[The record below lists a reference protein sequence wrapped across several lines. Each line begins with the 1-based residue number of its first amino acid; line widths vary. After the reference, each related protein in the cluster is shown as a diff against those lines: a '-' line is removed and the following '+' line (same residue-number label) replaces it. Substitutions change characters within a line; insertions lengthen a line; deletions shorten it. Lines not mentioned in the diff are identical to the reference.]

1 MKIILSK
8 WYHCHKYLSAKF
20 YADAQ
25 RVSSLPLVIIPTLHD
40 AIQWDSY
47 VGVYLNGL
55 NRHHQPRSCTTEL
68 WELNLLSEVQ
78 TCTDYMKRTLYSVKA
93 KEPLFRF
100 WRNDHSKK
108 TINRIKRNIQLYLEG
123 TWVNECH
130 KYINE
135 NVKISWPKT
144 LCQMR
149 EKWIVATMKF
159 FFKLS
164 RTNNVEVWREIQST
178 ILSLKPELL
187 LLFENKLFC
196 NFRHKCCS
204 HCNISVTIFRL
215 SFSSLTSFFRLLNQ
229 LNLPYSTASLLLSCL
244 KLSLQ
249 S

>member
-1 MKIILSK
+1 MPDERKM
-8 WYHCHKYLSAKF
+8 
-20 YADAQ
+20 
-25 RVSSLPLVIIPTLHD
+25 
-40 AIQWDSY
+40 
-47 VGVYLNGL
+47 
-55 NRHHQPRSCTTEL
+55 NRSDDE
-68 WELNLLSEVQ
+68 
-78 TCTDYMKRTLYSVKA
+78 
-93 KEPLFRF
+93 
-100 WRNDHSKK
+100 
-108 TINRIKRNIQLYLEG
+108 I
-123 TWVNECH
+123 
-130 KYINE
+130 
-135 NVKISWPKT
+135 
-144 LCQMR
+144 
-149 EKWIVATMKF
+149 

-215 SFSSLTSFFRLLNQ
+215 SFSSLTSFFRLPNQ

>member
-78 TCTDYMKRTLYSVKA
+78 TCTEYMKRILYSVKA

-159 FFKLS
+159 FSNCQGLIMS
-164 RTNNVEVWREIQST
+164 
-178 ILSLKPELL
+178 
-187 LLFENKLFC
+187 
-196 NFRHKCCS
+196 KCGGKF
-204 HCNISVTIFRL
+204 NRQFYL
-215 SFSSLTSFFRLLNQ
+215 SSLSCYYFLKINYFAILDINVALTVTFPLRFSGFLFLLWHLFFDFQIN
-229 LNLPYSTASLLLSCL
+229 
-244 KLSLQ
+244 
-249 S
+249 